1 MTHAHTHTRTHADTH
16 AHTHTH
22 TYMRACK
29 IDHYCKNRLVLFAP
43 LFTMFLSFHHVHRI
57 ACQSSL
63 CFVSLPLILSRASFE
78 SVSGIGS
85 PHRSRPSSS
94 QAARTPLHIIAR
106 VYVIVCGHVV
116 DVFVTAVHAYSF
128 GLLSCVRMRLRLRLL
143 LLLLQLQL
151 RFVDL
156 VFTHRTRRQTHTNT

>member
-1 MTHAHTHTRTHADTH
+1 
-16 AHTHTH
+16 
-22 TYMRACK
+22 MRACK
-29 IDHYCKNRLVLFAP
+29 IDQYCKNRLVLLAP

-63 CFVSLPLILSRASFE
+63 CFVSLPLILFRASFE

-151 RFVDL
+151 RFVVL
-156 VFTHRTRRQTHTNT
+156 CQAATATAAAASATATATATATTTTTTTTTTILLLY